1 MGIHDRDYYRD
12 GGRGLFDAWGRQR
25 VTVWLIAV
33 TCAAWVAQLAT
44 LRLPGGGVTGAFIY
58 DPDLVRRGE
67 VWRLLTPV
75 FLHDPRSPFHLF
87 FNMLVLY
94 WAGSRLED
102 RYGGREFLLF
112 YLAAGLFAGVVDFL
126 VELAGQTPPARAL
139 GASGAV
145 TAVLV
150 LYACHYPRQQILLFF
165 VIPMPVWLVVV
176 LYVGLDAIGAFG
188 GRQDGIGY
196 VAHLAGALF
205 GLLYYQTGIRLAS
218 ILPEWGRSPRR
229 PAPAPR
235 LRVVPIDPPDADDQQ
250 PAPPPAAAPPAD
262 AGFDARV
269 DAVLAKVSKYGQETL
284 TPEEREILFRAGEL
298 YKKRR
303 K

>member
-12 GGRGLFDAWGRQR
+12 GGGGVFDAWGRQR

-33 TCAAWVAQLAT
+33 TCGCWVAQLAT
-44 LRLPGGGVTGAFIY
+44 LHLPGGGLTGALVY
-58 DPDLVRRGE
+58 APDLVRSGE
-67 VWRLLTPV
+67 VWRLLTSV

-112 YLAAGLFAGVVDFL
+112 YLAAGLFAGTVRFL
-126 VELAGQTPPARAL
+126 VQTAGLAPPAPAL

-145 TAVLV
+145 TAALV
-150 LYACHYPRQQILLFF
+150 LYAFHYPRQQVLLFF

-176 LYVGLDAIGAFG
+176 LYVGLDTLGAFG
-188 GRQDGIGY
+188 GAGRDGIGY
-196 VAHLAGALF
+196 VAHLGGALF
-205 GLLYYQTGIRLAS
+205 GLLYYQTGIRIAS
-218 ILPEWGRSPRR
+218 ILPDRR
-229 PAPAPR
+229 PARRPPPPR
-235 LRVVPIDPPDADDQQ
+235 LRVVPADPPDPADRDET
-250 PAPPPAAAPPAD
+250 PVAAAPAEE
-262 AGFDARV
+262 GFDARV
-269 DAVLAKVSKYGQETL
+269 DAVLAKVSKYGQESL
-284 TPEEREILFRAGEL
+284 TAEEREILFRAGEL